1 MKKNL
6 LIVLAVTFSG
16 AVFSQVG
23 INTPNPQATL
33 HVDGA
38 KDNPETGAP
47 TAAQQSNDVVIRNNG
62 YVGMGTIVPASKL
75 DIISDN
81 IGGSEQ
87 NDFNFRG
94 FGSSINPGIFFRS
107 ANGTAAAPE
116 NMTNGQRIGNIN
128 FSPRAN
134 NAFQSGSAIFSNY
147 RGDETTG
154 LTDLQLL
161 TSGIERARINE
172 NGDVG
177 VGTANPVAKVDI
189 VGDTFGV
196 KRATGSG
203 SWDNIWFDISN
214 SSAPSINASG
224 AETGLQFKV
233 GANTTGTYGDGQT
246 LTTVATLSSNGNVG
260 IGTTAPQNRLDLGG
274 TNGGASVT
282 DPIGK
287 KLALFNNSS
296 GTDFYGLGINTGILQ
311 FHAGSTANEAPG
323 MVLSTAGTV
332 GIAVTDPTNT
342 LDINGTTRVRSM
354 PTAAGPTVVTPV
366 YSDANGVLNRAVSA
380 TYGTVINNTVT
391 VAAGATGQ
399 LITGMVDG
407 ATYKVVVTTRDAC
420 LYTVIADY
428 YVINTGFN
436 NNFSL
441 KGMDGLISTGTT
453 TKGPTFTE
461 VNRTTTTTT
470 WTGMPTCADGGN
482 STSHNYTLIMP
493 VVGTINITNN
503 GNVSRTYQIVLTRLF

>member
-23 INTPNPQATL
+23 INTPTPQATL

-214 SSAPSINASG
+214 ASAPSINASG

-311 FHAGSTANEAPG
+311 FHAGSIANAAPG

-332 GIAVTDPTNT
+332 GIAVTAPTNT
-342 LDINGTTRVRSM
+342 LDINGTTRVRDI
-354 PTAAGPTVVTPV
+354 PIAAGPTVVTPV
-366 YSDANGVLNRAVSA
+366 YSDASGVLNKAVSA
-380 TYGTVINNTVT
+380 AYGTVINNSITA
-391 VAAGATGQ
+391 AAGATQQ
-399 LITGMVDG
+399 LISGLVTSGVYKAYVFTYDNCGNIATTEYFVTNHPLNSFYGLNGQGGHTSGNG
-407 ATYKVVVTTRDAC
+407 ASNNPV
-420 LYTVIADY
+420 
-428 YVINTGFN
+428 FN
-436 NNFSL
+436 Q
-441 KGMDGLISTGTT
+441 
-453 TKGPTFTE
+453 
-461 VNRTTTTTT
+461 VNRFSVQTT
-470 WTGMPTCADGGN
+470 WSYPGCQDGGN
-482 STSHNYTLIMP
+482 TTAFNYTLNMP
-493 VVGTINITNN
+493 SVGIINITNN
-503 GNVSRTYQIVLTRLF
+503 GNISRNYQIILTKLN